1 MNMTLVVN
9 NLFPRPKEW
18 GIILNITKTDLEISL
33 FNGTNKYKMDI
44 QKLTKWSHV
53 EVYKLLL

>member
-1 MNMTLVVN
+1 MTLVVN

-18 GIILNITKTDLEISL
+18 GNLKILNITKTDLEISL

-44 QKLTKWSHV
+44 QKLPKWSHF
-53 EVYKLLL
+53 EIYKLLL